1 MDTNILTYA
10 ETPLTWPTN
19 VGLEDITSCRTC
31 GVRVS
36 APQPGSLQILTRRAQ
51 GGVGDGVNIDEANG
65 SIGADYRGQR
75 YSYQEAIFHT
85 PGLHVF
91 PGQSDVYPA
100 EYHIHMT
107 TFSQP
112 QRSITIVIPV
122 SHRVTGPGADYF
134 AAAAAK
140 PDPTAVR
147 PTLTTLLTPGAQ
159 VLQYQGRDIR
169 GRTADVP
176 EGNPDTTTRDNEN
189 KEERQFLLVLAPC
202 QINAADLERIPRE
215 GSASSDP
222 RDLPAVGVA
231 PSTKPTRDR
240 LRRVAVLANPGILGP
255 GSLGSGAG
263 PLDSSGMEMECLPL
277 QVVEGQDVIDM
288 SGVAVPITDLLGLGS
303 LGRLGGT
310 LGGPLGGP
318 SSTVGTPESWQNT
331 AADYFSTFIGAIV
344 GLMFAHWFFQK
355 IGWDIWFKGGNVG
368 AMEFNTKVIL
378 FVTLIGLTV
387 GTGPFLNFLYS
398 FF

>member
-1 MDTNILTYA
+1 MDGNILTYA
-10 ETPLTWPTN
+10 ETPLSWPAN
-19 VGLEDITSCRTC
+19 VGLDDITSCRTC
-31 GVRVS
+31 GISVS
-36 APQPGSLQILTRRAQ
+36 APQPGSLQVLTRRA
-51 GGVGDGVNIDEANG
+51 GGGAGDGVNIDEAHG

-75 YSYQEAIFHT
+75 YSFQEAIFHT
-85 PGLHVF
+85 PGLHIF

-122 SHRVTGPGADYF
+122 SHRVTGPGVDYF

-147 PTLTTLLTPGAQ
+147 PALSTLLTSGAQ
-159 VLQYQGRDIR
+159 ILQYQGRDIR
-169 GRTADVP
+169 GRTADLP
-176 EGNPDTTTRDNEN
+176 EGNPEN
-189 KEERQFLLVLAPC
+189 TAAEERQFLLVLAPC

-231 PSTKPTRDR
+231 PSVKPTRDR
-240 LRRVAVLANPGILGP
+240 LRRVAVLASPGILGS
-255 GSLGSGAG
+255 GSLGSQ
-263 PLDSSGMEMECLPL
+263 DSSGGGMQLECLPL
-277 QVVEGQDVIDM
+277 QVVEGQDVIDL
-288 SGVAVPITDLLGLGS
+288 SGVAVPITDLLGLGGGS
-303 LGRLGGT
+303 GSGLGSVR
-310 LGGPLGGP
+310 
-318 SSTVGTPESWQNT
+318 SSGSSSQDPDTWMT
-331 AADYFSTFIGAIV
+331 AAGGYFSSFIGALI
-344 GLMFAHWFFQK
+344 GLMLAHWIFQK
-355 IGWDIWFKGGNVG
+355 IGWDIWFTGSNVG
-368 AMEFNTKVIL
+368 AMEFNTKLFL

-387 GTGPFLNFLYS
+387 GTGPLLDFLYG

>member
-10 ETPLTWPTN
+10 ETPLSWPTN

-31 GVRVS
+31 GVRVF

-134 AAAAAK
+134 AAAAAQ

-147 PTLTTLLTPGAQ
+147 PTLSTLLTPGAQ
-159 VLQYQGRDIR
+159 ILQYQGRDIR

-176 EGNPDTTTRDNEN
+176 SGSSDADEDT
-189 KEERQFLLVLAPC
+189 EERQFLLMLAPC

-240 LRRVAVLANPGILGP
+240 LRRVAVLANPGILGSAP
-255 GSLGSGAG
+255 QGLQDSSG
-263 PLDSSGMEMECLPL
+263 SGMEMECLPL

-303 LGRLGGT
+303 LGSLGGRLGGA
-310 LGGPLGGP
+310 LGP
-318 SSTVGTPESWQNT
+318 SPSSTPESWQAQAT
-331 AADYFSTFIGAIV
+331 DYFTTFIGALV
-344 GLMFAHWFFQK
+344 GLMFAQWFFQK
-355 IGWDIWFKGGNVG
+355 IGWDIWFKGGSVG
-368 AMEFNTKVIL
+368 IMEFNTKVIL

>member
-1 MDTNILTYA
+1 MDTNTLTYA
-10 ETPLTWPTN
+10 ETPLAWPAN

-31 GVRVS
+31 GVRVF

-51 GGVGDGVNIDEANG
+51 GGVGDGVKIDEAHG

-112 QRSITIVIPV
+112 LRSITIVIPV

-134 AAAAAK
+134 AAAAAQ

-147 PTLTTLLTPGAQ
+147 PALSTLLTPGAQ

-176 EGNPDTTTRDNEN
+176 SGSADED
-189 KEERQFLLVLAPC
+189 KEERQFLLMLSPC

-240 LRRVAVLANPGILGP
+240 LRRVAVLANPGILGS
-255 GSLGSGAG
+255 GSLGSG

-303 LGRLGGT
+303 LG
-310 LGGPLGGP
+310 GPLGSLGGRLGA
-318 SSTVGTPESWQNT
+318 SSSSSSSNNPESWQAT
-331 AADYFSTFIGAIV
+331 ATDYFTTFIGALI
-344 GLMFAHWFFQK
+344 GLMFAQWFFQK

-368 AMEFNTKVIL
+368 IMEFNTKVIL

-387 GTGPFLNFLYS
+387 GTGPFLNFLYG
-398 FF
+398 FL

>member
-10 ETPLTWPTN
+10 ETPLAWPAN

-134 AAAAAK
+134 AAAAAQ

-147 PTLTTLLTPGAQ
+147 PALSTLLTPGAQ

-176 EGNPDTTTRDNEN
+176 SGPATEDKEDT
-189 KEERQFLLVLAPC
+189 EERQFLLMLAPC

-240 LRRVAVLANPGILGP
+240 LRRVAVLANPGILGSAP
-255 GSLGSGAG
+255 QGLQDSSG
-263 PLDSSGMEMECLPL
+263 SGMEMECLPL

-303 LGRLGGT
+303 LGSLGSLGGRLGSSS
-310 LGGPLGGP
+310 P
-318 SSTVGTPESWQNT
+318 SSSTPESWQAQAT
-331 AADYFSTFIGAIV
+331 DYFTTFIGALV
-344 GLMFAHWFFQK
+344 GLMFAQWFFQK

-368 AMEFNTKVIL
+368 IMEFNTKVIL
-378 FVTLIGLTV
+378 FITLIGLTV

>member
-1 MDTNILTYA
+1 
-10 ETPLTWPTN
+10 
-19 VGLEDITSCRTC
+19 
-31 GVRVS
+31 
-36 APQPGSLQILTRRAQ
+36 
-51 GGVGDGVNIDEANG
+51 VNIDEATG
-65 SIGADYRGQR
+65 IGADYRGQR

-122 SHRVTGPGADYF
+122 SHRVTGPGVDYF

-147 PTLTTLLTPGAQ
+147 PALSTLLTSGAQ
-159 VLQYQGRDIR
+159 ILQYQGRDIR
-169 GRTADVP
+169 GRTADQP
-176 EGNPDTTTRDNEN
+176 EGNPEN
-189 KEERQFLLVLAPC
+189 TATEERQFLLVLAPC

-231 PSTKPTRDR
+231 PSVKPTRDR
-240 LRRVAVLANPGILGP
+240 LRRVAVLASPGILGS
-255 GSLGSGAG
+255 GSLASQ
-263 PLDSSGMEMECLPL
+263 DSSGGGMQLECLPL
-277 QVVEGQDVIDM
+277 QVVEGQDVIDL
-288 SGVAVPITDLLGLGS
+288 SGVAVPITDLLGLGGGS
-303 LGRLGGT
+303 GSGLGSVR
-310 LGGPLGGP
+310 
-318 SSTVGTPESWQNT
+318 SSSSSSSQDPDTWMT
-331 AADYFSTFIGAIV
+331 AAAGYFSSFIGALI
-344 GLMFAHWFFQK
+344 GLMLAHWIFQK
-355 IGWDIWFKGGNVG
+355 IGWDIWFTGSNVG
-368 AMEFNTKVIL
+368 AMEFNTKLFL

-387 GTGPFLNFLYS
+387 GTGPLLDFLYG